1 MIRPDSDEQGD
12 GAFAEL
18 RVERVRKPDGRY
30 LLYYSWPDRGA
41 LESAG
46 EQPPED
52 ISRTPGTR
60 AWTPEAGPTNDADV

>member
-30 LLYYSWPDRGA
+30 LLYHSWPDRGA
-41 LESAG
+41 LESAD
-46 EQPPED
+46 ESAPDD

-60 AWTPEAGPTNDADV
+60 AWTPESGPTKDADV